1 MWKWSR
7 DVSFPKCFVASR
19 HSQSTPI
26 VKEVLSLYT
35 KSIVKKAGTIKAL
48 VFDVDGVL
56 TDGKIT
62 YDDGGRELKCFNVR
76 DGQII
81 AHLKNAGIIVGIIS
95 GRESETVS
103 RRANELRLEFCHQG
117 IVDKTAVF
125 EKIVEFHKL
134 KKKHVAYI
142 GDDINDIGVLKLA
155 GFPVCPADAPAY
167 VKKHAA
173 MTTRSRGGEG
183 VVREVGDLLLA
194 AKGLLVKIVG
204 SS

>member
-1 MWKWSR
+1 L
-7 DVSFPKCFVASR
+7 
-19 HSQSTPI
+19 
-26 VKEVLSLYT
+26 KEILSLYP
-35 KSIVKKAGTIKAL
+35 KPLIKKAEAVKAL

-62 YDDGGRELKCFNVR
+62 YDDSGREIKSFNVR

-117 IVDKTAVF
+117 IVDKATVF
-125 EKIVEFHKL
+125 EKIADFHKL

-142 GDDINDIGVLKLA
+142 GDDINDIGILKIA

-167 VKKHAA
+167 VRKYAS
-173 MTTRSRGGEG
+173 MITRSRGGEG

-194 AKGLLVKIVG
+194 SRGLLAKIVG
-204 SS
+204 SQ